1 MRKLLF
7 LPLLIFLAACGS
19 ATAPAATPAPES
31 SDVGE
36 AAAPRESDQETPQ
49 NGQTSEAGKASV
61 VTGATPQE
69 ASVVREQDYVT
80 GASDPKVTII
90 EYGDF
95 Q

>member
-1 MRKLLF
+1 MRKFLF

-19 ATAPAATPAPES
+19 ATAPVATPATEN
-31 SDVGE
+31 SDAGE
-36 AAAPRESDQETPQ
+36 ATTPQESDQVTPQ
-49 NGQTSEAGKASV
+49 SGETSAVDKSSV
-61 VTGATPQE
+61 VTGATPEE
-69 ASVVREQDYVT
+69 ASVVREQDYVI